1 MKALDCF
8 RIDGRV
14 AIVTGGTKG
23 LGREI
28 AGALASGG
36 ANVVIGSRTQA
47 DVDQVAGEIAAEHGT
62 SVIGVAGDIGKDGVA
77 DRLVK
82 TAVDHFGRLDI
93 LVNNAGIN
101 VRGAI
106 DQVTPEDYDLV
117 MVTNMKG
124 PWLLCRAAAPV
135 LKARRS
141 GRVINIAS
149 TLGLVGMADRSLY
162 CSSKGAIV
170 QFTRELAVEWAPH
183 GITVNAICPG
193 PFETEMN
200 KVLTSDPEKY
210 QQFAQLTAMRR
221 WGRMGELGPVALFL
235 ASDAASYVTGA
246 LLPVDGGWVAF

>member
-117 MVTNMKG
+117 MATNMKG